1 MMLLGLVLHSACN
14 YQHTP
19 ADAAWGF
26 RDARTHEFFSFV
38 VSFIHAWRM
47 PIFMFISG
55 FFSALLVERRGAE
68 GFLANRIA
76 RLGIPFAIFLPLT
89 LPLTTSGFYFANV
102 FRFSGSV
109 EAGFERYSIDMMGSL
124 FPPITIHL
132 WFLYYLILYCLISF
146 MLLHLGH
153 KLLPEKIRTLPTKII
168 GTIMR
173 VPGGTILLCIP
184 LACTLKNSAGL
195 LVTGLLF
202 VPELTSFLSYGIL
215 FLCGWAFW
223 SHRSLLEN
231 LRSWPRTIFCIV
243 LTLLLYP
250 IWMEFFLQWVGLPP
264 GQVTAALCKILAVES
279 LERSTILWLGAS
291 ISTLMIWSAI
301 WGFLGLFLLITS
313 RDIPLIRYL
322 VDGSYWVYLIHLPF
336 TIWIPGLIANVE
348 LGAFSKFFITLS
360 VTTVV
365 GFISYDLLVRNTVLG
380 EILNGRRW
388 PRALGRA
395 LRNRSLLPEQGQ

>member
-1 MMLLGLVLHSACN
+1 MLLGLVLHSACN

-26 RDARTHEFFSFV
+26 RDAKTHEFFSFV

-55 FFSALLVERRGAE
+55 FFSALLVERRGVE
-68 GFLANRIA
+68 RFLANRIS

-153 KLLPEKIRTLPTKII
+153 KLLPEKIRTLPMKII
-168 GTIMR
+168 GSVIQM
-173 VPGGTILLCIP
+173 PGGMILLCIP
-184 LACTLKNSAGL
+184 LAYTLKNSAGL
-195 LVTGLLF
+195 LVTGLSF
-202 VPELTSFLSYGIL
+202 VPELTSFLSYGLL

-223 SHRSLLEN
+223 SHRSLLEK

-243 LTLLLYP
+243 LTLILYP

-291 ISTLMIWSAI
+291 ISALMIWSAI

-313 RDIPLIRYL
+313 RDIALIRYL
-322 VDGSYWVYLIHLPF
+322 VD
-336 TIWIPGLIANVE
+336 
-348 LGAFSKFFITLS
+348 
-360 VTTVV
+360 
-365 GFISYDLLVRNTVLG
+365 
-380 EILNGRRW
+380 
-388 PRALGRA
+388 
-395 LRNRSLLPEQGQ
+395 